1 MEDGN
6 ITEVYSRYLRR
17 SEKLFGPLDV
27 GQVAQHRGK
36 LIQKLAYSEFVE
48 KWNEFKKLETYL
60 CHVMSTGA
68 TLNDDIYRKYLELSA
83 LVLEN
88 PKDFMTL

>member
-1 MEDGN
+1 MEDDN
-6 ITEVYSRYLRR
+6 ITEVYSHYLRK
-17 SEKLFGPLDV
+17 SERLFGPLGV

-36 LIQKLAYSEFVE
+36 LIQKLSHAEFVE
-48 KWNEFKKLETYL
+48 KWNEFKKLEIYL
-60 CHVMSTGA
+60 RHVMSSGA

>member
-1 MEDGN
+1 MEDSN
-6 ITEVYSRYLRR
+6 LTDVYSRYLRK
-17 SEKLFGPLDV
+17 SEKLFGGLDV

-36 LIQKLAYSEFVE
+36 LIQKLSYDEFVE
-48 KWNEFKKLETYL
+48 KWNEFKNLESYL
-60 CHVMSTGA
+60 CNVMSAGA
-68 TLNDDIYRKYLELSA
+68 TLNDDIYKRYLELSA